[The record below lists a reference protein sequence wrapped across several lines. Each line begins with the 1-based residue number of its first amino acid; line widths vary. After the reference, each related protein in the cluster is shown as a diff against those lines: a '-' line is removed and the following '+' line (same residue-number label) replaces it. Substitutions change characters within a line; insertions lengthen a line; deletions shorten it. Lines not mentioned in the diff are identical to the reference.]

1 MTATADAADTG
12 NGHITG
18 FGTKP
23 YRSYVLVA
31 LTLIYTLNFID
42 RTVITVVAQPIIN
55 TFSLS
60 DAQWGLLT
68 GPPFALFYALMGIPI
83 AMWADR
89 GNRVFIIA
97 LCVIIWSVMTV
108 LCGLAASFIW
118 LLLFRVGVAIGEAGC
133 TPPANSIITDYY
145 PPKSRANAIG
155 IYSMGVTIGGV
166 MAQLFGGALAG
177 LQGADFG
184 NFLSSIGLGGLFSG
198 INWAEVEGW
207 RLVFVIVGAPG
218 VLIALILWMTT
229 REPPRGYSD
238 PKGKT
243 PVEKAGFFEAFKE
256 FGAKPTFWSLSLGAA
271 FVAFVGYGLISF
283 QAPFLMRVHGV
294 SVSEAAIRY
303 GAPLAAVA
311 AFGTF
316 LGGFLSEKFTP
327 RFPAIVAWLP
337 GVGLLIA
344 IPAYIAAFLTPSL
357 TMAFWM
363 WVIAAIAHY
372 AYLGAQYTVSTAI
385 VSPRSRATT
394 VSVLLLIVSLIG
406 NGLGPMFTGMMS
418 SAFMGGIIKK
428 NGLEEAFATFNPGL
442 CAGRMAEIGEMGPAL
457 CSAYAEGLRQ
467 SMVAT
472 VIFLVIAAAFYFLA
486 SRTFLKDRWSPA
498 TD

>member
-1 MTATADAADTG
+1 MAGTSATADSE

-18 FGTKP
+18 FGTKG
-23 YRSYVLVA
+23 YRSYVLIA

-60 DAQWGLLT
+60 DTQWGLLT
-68 GPPFALFYALMGIPI
+68 GPPFALFYAIMGIPI

-89 GNRVFIIA
+89 SNRVMIIA
-97 LCVIIWSVMTV
+97 ICVIIWSLMTV
-108 LCGLAASFIW
+108 FCGLATSFLW
-118 LLLFRVGVAIGEAGC
+118 LLLFRIGVAIGEAGC

-166 MAQLFGGALAG
+166 MAQLFGGQLASLKG
-177 LQGADFG
+177 ETFG
-184 NFLSSIGLGGLFSG
+184 GWMEAIGLSFLFSG
-198 INWAEVEGW
+198 VNWADVEGW
-207 RLVFVIVGAPG
+207 RLVFVIVGLPG
-218 VLIALILWMTT
+218 ILVALIFWLTV

-238 PKGKT
+238 PKEAVKID
-243 PVEKAGFFEAFKE
+243 KAGFFEAFRE
-256 FGAKPTFWSLSLGAA
+256 FGQKPTFWTLSLGAA

-294 SVSEAAIRY
+294 SVAEAAISY
-303 GAPLAAVA
+303 GAPLAGVA
-311 AFGTF
+311 ALGTF
-316 LGGFLSEKFTP
+316 LGGFLSEKLSP
-327 RFPAIVAWLP
+327 RFPSVAAWLP
-337 GVGLLIA
+337 AVGLLIA
-344 IPAYIAAFLTPSL
+344 IPAYVLAFLSPTL
-357 TMAFWM
+357 TLAFWM
-363 WVIAAIAHY
+363 WIIAAIAHY

-394 VSVLLLIVSLIG
+394 VSVMLLIVSLIG
-406 NGLGPMFTGMMS
+406 NGIGPLFTGMMS
-418 SAFMGGIIKK
+418 SAFMGAIVKEA
-428 NGLEEAFATFNPGL
+428 GLQEAFASFNPGL
-442 CAGRMAEIGEMGPAL
+442 CAGRIAELGETGPAL

-472 VIFLVIAAAFYFLA
+472 VMFFVIAAAFYFLA
-486 SRTFLKDRWSPA
+486 ARTYQKDRWSPA
-498 TD
+498 T

>member
-1 MTATADAADTG
+1 MTATAATADSA

-18 FGTKP
+18 FGSKG
-23 YRSYVLVA
+23 YRSYVLIA

-60 DAQWGLLT
+60 DGQWGLLT

-108 LCGLAASFIW
+108 ACGLAASFLW
-118 LLLFRVGVAIGEAGC
+118 LLVFRIGVAIGEAGC

-166 MAQLFGGALAG
+166 LAQVFGGQLAS
-177 LQGADFG
+177 LQGETFG
-184 NFLSSIGLGGLFSG
+184 GWMNAIGLGGLFSG
-198 INWAEVEGW
+198 IDWATVEGW

-218 VLIALILWMTT
+218 ILVALILLFTAK
-229 REPPRGYSD
+229 EPPRGFSD
-238 PKGKT
+238 PKST
-243 PVEKAGFFEAFKE
+243 VPDKAGFFEAFKE
-256 FGAKPTFWSLSLGAA
+256 FGAKPTFWTLSLGAA

-294 SVSEAAIRY
+294 SVAEAAIQY
-303 GAPLAAVA
+303 GAPLAAFA
-311 AFGTF
+311 ALGTF
-316 LGGFLSEKFTP
+316 LGGFLSEKLSD
-327 RFPAIVAWLP
+327 RFPSVAAWLP

-344 IPAYIAAFLTPSL
+344 IPAYVLAFLSPTL
-357 TMAFWM
+357 TMAFWL

-394 VSVLLLIVSLIG
+394 VSVMLLIISLIG
-406 NGLGPMFTGMMS
+406 NGVGPLFTGMMS
-418 SAFMGGIIKK
+418 TSFMNNIVRQK
-428 NGLEEAFATFNPGL
+428 GLQEAFLSFDPKL
-442 CAGRMAEIGEMGPAL
+442 CAGKVADIGVNGPAL
-457 CSAYAEGLRQ
+457 CSAYSEGLRQ

-472 VIFLVIAAAFYFLA
+472 VIFLVIAAAFYFMA
-486 SRTFLKDRWSPA
+486 ARTFQKDRWTPA
-498 TD
+498 T